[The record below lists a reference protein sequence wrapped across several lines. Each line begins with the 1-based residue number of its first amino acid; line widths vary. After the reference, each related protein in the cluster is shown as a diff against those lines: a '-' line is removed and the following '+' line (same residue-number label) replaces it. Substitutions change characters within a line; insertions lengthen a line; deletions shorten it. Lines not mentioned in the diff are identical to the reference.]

1 MKRRDLLQGMGLALG
16 GLVAAPAA
24 LRAQGAAGRVVVVG
38 GGVGG
43 ATAAKYLK
51 LFNPALQ
58 VTLVERQPFY
68 VRPYGSSE
76 VLNGHT
82 TMQALQV
89 SYDALA
95 SRWGVQVVIDTAT
108 ALDAGRRVLRTAG
121 GRQLPYDRLIV
132 SPGIELMY
140 DAIPGYSR
148 EVAETR
154 MPSGWIPG
162 TQTALLAR
170 QLQAM
175 RPGGVFVIAA
185 PPNPYRCPPGPY
197 ERAALMAEWFQQH
210 NPAAK
215 VIIADPK
222 DGFVTDQT
230 MMLGW
235 NRLYGFNPPPDYAQ
249 KISAG
254 AELKRH
260 ADGASGIAWIRGSQ
274 GGRVLKV
281 DAKTMRVETEAETI
295 QADVVNVIP
304 PMKAARL
311 AVDLGLTDATG
322 WCPVERIDFASQ
334 RVPNVHVI
342 GDASIA
348 DAMPKSGFSANNQAK
363 AVARA
368 IVEQLAG
375 RPAPEPVWE
384 NTCYALAGSQY
395 GLFVADVFRLVDGKI
410 ARINGKRFLPLDASA
425 NQIRLGARYQQ
436 AWLRT
441 FTEDVFA

>member
-1 MKRRDLLQGMGLALG
+1 MKRRALLHGLGLAAS
-16 GLVAAPAA
+16 GLLAAPTL
-24 LRAQGAAGRVVVVG
+24 LRAQASAGRVVVVG

-51 LFNPALQ
+51 LFNPALH
-58 VTLVERQPFY
+58 VTLVERHPFY

-95 SRWGVQVVIDTAT
+95 SRWGVQVVIDSAT
-108 ALDAGRRVLRTAG
+108 ALDAERRVLRTAT

-132 SPGIELMY
+132 SPGIELQY
-140 DAIPGYSR
+140 DAIAGYSR
-148 EVAETR
+148 AVAETR

-197 ERAALMAEWFQQH
+197 ERGALMAEWFQKH
-210 NPAAK
+210 NPRAK
-215 VIIADPK
+215 VIITDPK

-235 NRLYGFNPPPDYAQ
+235 NRLYGFNPPADYAQ
-249 KISAG
+249 KISAQ

-260 ADGASGIAWIRGSQ
+260 ADGASGIAWVRGSQ

-311 AVDLGLTDATG
+311 AVDLGLTDSSG

-342 GDASIA
+342 GDASMA

-384 NTCYALAGSQY
+384 NTCYALAGSRY

-410 ARINGKRFLPLDASA
+410 ARINGKRFLPLDASPQ
-425 NQIRLGARYQQ
+425 QIRLGARYQQ